1 MWRCLKVSRS
11 GCYAW
16 LNRESS
22 KTARRKKE
30 LGALIEWIF
39 HDSHGTYGYRRVHA
53 ALTRRGIQVHSDTV
67 RLFMGT
73 LGLEAARPR
82 AKVRTTIPAADLDL
96 RPDLVKRNLTATRPG
111 MKWLGDITY
120 IRTWEGF
127 VYLATVLDC
136 CTKKAIGY
144 AMADHMR
151 SSLVCDAIDMAAR
164 SCPHERGATVFH
176 SDRGCQYTSEQFS
189 RHLENYGILAP
200 TDRTRICWDNAR
212 AESFNSILKN
222 ERVCQMVYPTQDKAI
237 RDIASWIELEYNHKR
252 LHLSLGYRTPNE
264 IEEEHRRTRQAA

>member
-82 AKVRTTIPAADLDL
+82 ATLLIFAPGRDSSTWPQSWTAAPRKQSGMRWPTICAHLWCVMPSIWRRAAA
-96 RPDLVKRNLTATRPG
+96 PTREEQRFSI
-111 MKWLGDITY
+111 LIEAAST
-120 IRTWEGF
+120 R
-127 VYLATVLDC
+127 
-136 CTKKAIGY
+136 
-144 AMADHMR
+144 R
-151 SSLVCDAIDMAAR
+151 SSFLGTWKTMA
-164 SCPHERGATVFH
+164 
-176 SDRGCQYTSEQFS
+176 FS
-189 RHLENYGILAP
+189 P
-200 TDRTRICWDNAR
+200 PR
-212 AESFNSILKN
+212 AG
-222 ERVCQMVYPTQDKAI
+222 P
-237 RDIASWIELEYNHKR
+237 EYA
-252 LHLSLGYRTPNE
+252 GTTPGQNPS
-264 IEEEHRRTRQAA
+264 TPY